1 MAHHLMLDDEPEIHP
16 NPQNIATA
24 IIRIGRTAHNFLTCG
39 NPGLPAPSVPE
50 HWANLEYRRSDNT
63 SLTYRPYRPYTS
75 FTPSPSHEGQH
86 SSHSMRRVSQ
96 TPQLSLLN
104 IASPESSST
113 FADSQFNMT
122 EYLFSPLTTSSSTPS
137 GSPSIPIP
145 MSPSIPTTHTDLAT
159 VTPTTPI
166 TVSPVSTIPVYLTT
180 SDTQHGDVPMGD
192 EHSSQV
198 NDDDD
203 VMEQDIAT
211 VVPPLITP
219 VLQPIQHPPSTSS
232 TRTRPLPLPNTAET
246 YSGQLLNKQFAE
258 LSDKI
263 VGPALSKAI
272 DGMIPAMVERIA
284 GEIRGLSSPCSHHPR
299 VLKRG
304 SVEDYDTEPEHE
316 DDLTPSPHRKHP
328 GKCGTK
334 NHLHDLFRKYL
345 RDKHFLKLKSKNGPL
360 PQSPPSHVVEAY
372 NRDNDNPPTLDKIAI
387 DWQDSLRSSVWN
399 AEAVDLLVV
408 DFQEKVKT
416 GSFPLVIFDN
426 DTMNLDNLCVLCIN
440 KLRRTQQ
447 ACREHMKI
455 EGFEDSQQ
463 REVATRDLSYRNSRR
478 QHLDRCNT
486 CKHGTLE
493 RHRKVVDQNRHR
505 NPQSWDTIRRIIDW
519 LDVDGMS
526 GDETD
531 TPLGVTPKIVRHV
544 ALPWISPAIT
554 DLLHAIES
562 YVPTVYEENMSVPV
576 GNSSLLRLMEAKR
589 TSKNSIAI
597 ARLPAIDFDVPLLG
611 AYYSANDIR
620 R

>member
-1 MAHHLMLDDEPEIHP
+1 MAHHSMLDDEPEIHP
-16 NPQNIATA
+16 NPQNLATA
-24 IIRIGRTAHNFLTCG
+24 IIGIGRTA
-39 NPGLPAPSVPE
+39 
-50 HWANLEYRRSDNT
+50 RK
-63 SLTYRPYRPYTS
+63 PYTS
-75 FTPSPSHEGQH
+75 FTPSPSREGQH
-86 SSHSMRRVSQ
+86 SSYSMCR
-96 TPQLSLLN
+96 
-104 IASPESSST
+104 T
-113 FADSQFNMT
+113 FGDSQFNTT

-159 VTPTTPI
+159 VTSTMPI
-166 TVSPVSTIPVYLTT
+166 TGSPVSTIPVYLTT

-192 EHSSQV
+192 EHSSQ
-198 NDDDD
+198 
-203 VMEQDIAT
+203 
-211 VVPPLITP
+211 
-219 VLQPIQHPPSTSS
+219 
-232 TRTRPLPLPNTAET
+232 
-246 YSGQLLNKQFAE
+246 LLNKQFAE

-263 VGPALSKAI
+263 VGPALSKAV

-328 GKCGTK
+328 GKRGTK
-334 NHLHDLFRKYL
+334 NHLHDSFRKYL
-345 RDKHFLKLKSKNGPL
+345 RDKHLLKSKSKKGPL
-360 PQSPPSHVVEAY
+360 PQSFPSHVVEAY
-372 NRDNDNPPTLDKIAI
+372 NHDNDNPPTLDKIAI

-416 GSFPLVIFDN
+416 GSFPLVIFDD
-426 DTMNLDNLCVLCIN
+426 DTMNLDKLRVLCID
-440 KLRRTQQ
+440 KLRSTQQ

-478 QHLDRCNT
+478 QHLDRYNT
-486 CKHGTLE
+486 HKHGTLE

-505 NPQSWDTIRRIIDW
+505 NPQSWDTIRRIIDR

-531 TPLGVTPKIVRHV
+531 TPLGATPKIVRRV
-544 ALPWISPAIT
+544 ALPWISLAIT

-562 YVPTVYEENMSVPV
+562 YVPAVYEENMSVPV
-576 GNSSLLRLMEAKR
+576 GNSSLLRLMEAKCA
-589 TSKNSIAI
+589 SKNSIAI
-597 ARLPAIDFDVPLLG
+597 ARLPRNWYDDNWFKAHSSSARAMLDVHKDFDLQLLD
-611 AYYSANDIR
+611 AYHSANDIR
-620 R
+620 RLICIAEILNYYYVNLDRSPNKEQAHNTESTDRCG